1 MDPSLSQALHLL
13 NGDTTN
19 KRISQGRLVESSL
32 KAGKQPEQII
42 DELYLRCYS
51 RKPRESEKPN
61 CSLPLTRK
69 IHAKVWKISFGPF
82 SIPRNLSLII
92 NPLFA

>member
-51 RKPRESEKPN
+51 RN
-61 CSLPLTRK
+61 QGNRK
-69 IHAKVWKISFGPF
+69 NQTARYP
-82 SIPRNLSLII
+82 
-92 NPLFA
+92 